1 MMSSPCV
8 HACGSLCRGGSSS
21 SSSATA
27 TVAAAVASCTGSAC
41 SCACGSTTCCGVC
54 DCTGICGAGC
64 RVGWPG
70 ASGWPAACARVALS
84 AAKTAAAPCTFIP
97 AAAKARSWLR
107 THRLRQPLSVR
118 PGSSLAMAFHVR
130 PCMRTA
136 MSMMLSSSGVH
147 MSPFLLPAP
156 RYAPPAA
163 SQLFSV
169 RGLGL
174 GDALLLFMARRF
186 LGGSELPSSS
196 SGSASSSGSTSW
208 AGTSSAG
215 APLLTATRL
224 SCRLCLDM
232 RRCQRL
238 RTASSVRDSGR
249 SRAILAQLWP

>member
-1 MMSSPCV
+1 MISSPCV
-8 HACGSLCRGGSSS
+8 HACGSLCRGASSS

-27 TVAAAVASCTGSAC
+27 TVAAAMASCTGSAC

-54 DCTGICGAGC
+54 DCMGAICRAGC

-70 ASGWPAACARVALS
+70 TGGWPAAAARVAFS

-118 PGSSLAMAFHVR
+118 PGSNLAMAFHVS
-130 PCMRTA
+130 PCIRTA

-174 GDALLLFMARRF
+174 GDTLVPFIARRF

-196 SGSASSSGSTSW
+196 SGSGSSSASSPATSP
-208 AGTSSAG
+208 A

-224 SCRLCLDM
+224 SCRLCFDM

-249 SRAILAQLWP
+249 SRAIFAQLWP